1 MKLSI
6 DNIYL
11 RNIRDKVE
19 IESSRYSRRLVGNYT
34 GDYLITVI
42 FHDEA
47 GNA

>member
-34 GDYLITVI
+34 GDII
-42 FHDEA
+42 
-47 GNA
+47 GSP

>member
-19 IESSRYSRRLVGNYT
+19 MESSRYSRILVGDHA
-34 GDYLITVI
+34 GDII
-42 FHDEA
+42 
-47 GNA
+47 GSP